1 MEIKVYNRMSIAN
14 YQEQRPHIII
24 SIGDPND
31 SEPAPICEQPA
42 CKGILRLQFH
52 DWDDKQKIILDRS
65 KDCEDVK
72 RMVFY
77 SESQAKQVFDF
88 VQQHVKFVE
97 IIICQ
102 CDAGISRSAGM
113 AAALSR
119 ILNGTDEYFFK
130 RYIPNS
136 RVYRLTFNQWG
147 KELQKW

>member
-1 MEIKVYNRMSIAN
+1 MSIAG
-14 YQEQRPHIII
+14 YQEVRPHIII

-31 SEPAPICEQPA
+31 ELAPICEQPA

-52 DWDDKQKIILDRS
+52 DWDDKNKIIFDRLNTPES
-65 KDCEDVK
+65 RKYI
-72 RMVFY
+72 FY

-88 VQQHVKFVE
+88 VQTHIKEVE
-97 IIICQ
+97 CILCQ

-136 RVYRLTFNQWG
+136 RVYRITFNQWG